1 MEICN
6 FVWHGFEQCICRPW
20 NLELLFTHC
29 LSTNYHLSSHPNSC
43 TLSRKWNEIWNF
55 KNLMKHMH
63 TLSYHLT
70 ISKFTTFNINGGF
83 RRVLAY
89 IQMVIQRC
97 QKLIIKMLWFKA
109 YSISPVIHLQKT
121 KKKVSKI
128 FSMLIA
134 DGLWQLFSLLLGF
147 SGSSADR
154 ESTCNEGDPGWI
166 PGSGKSPGEGI
177 GYPLQYP

>member
-1 MEICN
+1 MRLFTEKRKSSNNPYCVAICN
-6 FVWHGFEQCICRPW
+6 FVWHEFEQCICRSW
-20 NLELLFTHC
+20 NLELLFTHR

-83 RRVLAY
+83 RRILAY

-97 QKLIIKMLWFKA
+97 QKLTIKMLWFKA
-109 YSISPVIHLQKT
+109 YNVSPVIHLQKT
-121 KKKVSKI
+121 KKKCVKYFQHADSRW
-128 FSMLIA
+128 SMA
-134 DGLWQLFSLLLGF
+134 ALFLATRIS
-147 SGSSADR
+147 
-154 ESTCNEGDPGWI
+154 W
-166 PGSGKSPGEGI
+166 
-177 GYPLQYP
+177 